1 MVETLNNRL
10 QEDENFVENIG
21 LVIVDEAH
29 YNSFRKIFQ
38 FYQGGNILGV
48 TATPLSSNRVLPLN
62 DNYNKLLVGESIASL
77 IEGQYLANAETYT
90 YDVNLHGLKI
100 GTNGDFTVS
109 SSDVVYGNY
118 FMQEK
123 LLFAYEE
130 IAVGTKT
137 LIFNPG
143 IETSVRV
150 EETFKKRGFKIR
162 HLDSTFSDKDRKE
175 VLQWFKETKDAI
187 LSSVGILTTGFD
199 EPTVETI
206 ILNRATRSLTLYHQM
221 IGRGSRKLPKKD
233 IFKVIDLGNNVRRFG
248 LWQDYINWQDAFRF
262 PDRFLESRL
271 SESDDIEFEVE
282 FEFPKKLVDLIDIKA
297 LDDFNMKDVYY
308 DCLDSE
314 EAIEDIKKG
323 KVVIVVDDED
333 RENEGDF
340 IAAAECVTPEMINFM
355 ATHGR
360 GLICA
365 PLTAERCDELGL
377 VQMVTNNTVLH
388 ETQFT
393 VSVDL
398 IGHGCTTGISV
409 QDRAK
414 TIKALINPDTKPS
427 DLGRPGHIFPL
438 RAKDGGVLRRTGHT
452 EAAVDLARLA
462 GFAPAGILVE
472 ILNEDGTMAR
482 LPQLIEVAKKFDL
495 KLISI
500 EQLIEYRM
508 HNESLIERILK
519 GISLEVNDSEIVS
532 IVGSSGA
539 ALENVCI
546 PAMMN
551 GQSMG
556 DAKKLAAPLLD
567 RLGLA
572 HRSEHKP
579 NELSGGEQQRVAVAR
594 ALINRPSIIFA
605 DEPSGNLDTENST
618 LLHNLFFELR
628 EEFRQTFVIVTHNEN
643 LAKMA
648 DRMITMKDGMIVE

>member
-1 MVETLNNRL
+1 MIDTEIETAKKLYPFQLDTVNTIIEELNVNGENFNLLYQLPTGGGKTVIFSEIAKKYIELWNKKVLILTHRIELSVQTSKQLDAIGVTNKIINSEVKSIPNQEEYSCFIAMVETLNNRL
-10 QEDENFVENIG
+10 QEDENFIENVG

-77 IEGQYLANAETYT
+77 IEGHYLANAETYT

-100 GTNGDFTVS
+100 GSNGDFTVS

-143 IETSVRV
+143 IETSIRV

-175 VLQWFKETKDAI
+175 VLKWFKETPDAI

-282 FEFPKKLVDLIDIKA
+282 FEFAKKLTDLIDTKK
-297 LDDFNMKDVYY
+297 LDAFSIKDVYY
-308 DCLDSE
+308 DCLDDGE
-314 EAIEDIKKG
+314 KG
-323 KVVIVVDDED
+323 K
-333 RENEGDF
+333 
-340 IAAAECVTPEMINFM
+340 
-355 ATHGR
+355 
-360 GLICA
+360 
-365 PLTAERCDELGL
+365 
-377 VQMVTNNTVLH
+377 
-388 ETQFT
+388 
-393 VSVDL
+393 
-398 IGHGCTTGISV
+398 
-409 QDRAK
+409 
-414 TIKALINPDTKPS
+414 
-427 DLGRPGHIFPL
+427 
-438 RAKDGGVLRRTGHT
+438 
-452 EAAVDLARLA
+452 AAVDKSLDNHYEVIKDASGDFYDALD
-462 GFAPAGILVE
+462 IL
-472 ILNEDGTMAR
+472 
-482 LPQLIEVAKKFDL
+482 
-495 KLISI
+495 
-500 EQLIEYRM
+500 
-508 HNESLIERILK
+508 ESLQDHIEHRLK
-519 GISLEVNDSEIVS
+519 QYTKCISKSTNNYFKYLQETY
-532 IVGSSGA
+532 
-539 ALENVCI
+539 
-546 PAMMN
+546 
-551 GQSMG
+551 
-556 DAKKLAAPLLD
+556 
-567 RLGLA
+567 
-572 HRSEHKP
+572 
-579 NELSGGEQQRVAVAR
+579 
-594 ALINRPSIIFA
+594 NRQ
-605 DEPSGNLDTENST
+605 LRQK
-618 LLHNLFFELR
+618 LR
-628 EEFRQTFVIVTHNEN
+628 ET
-643 LAKMA
+643 L
-648 DRMITMKDGMIVE
+648 DD